1 MRSADSA
8 PNVPGTST
16 QGLYHGAFSG
26 RSAPFLRAEDAHE
39 ALGRQ
44 LAERAA
50 RVARRLRAD
59 ERAAWRAD
67 ALVATRHEC
76 VRALGLET
84 HAASPALLDAPQL
97 ARARGAA
104 RGTTRSRPSRP
115 PTTPRRRRGGCG
127 RGGGRGR
134 RGRRGFKEGVGGGL
148 HAAARGAQSPP
159 QLRVGG
165 GAAHDAAEGGERRSL
180 RLCRFCRRR

>member
-1 MRSADSA
+1 MELDTMRSADSA

-26 RSAPFLRAEDAHE
+26 RSTPFLRAEDAHE

-67 ALVATRHEC
+67 ALVATRYEG

-84 HAASPALLDAPQL
+84 HAAPPALLDAPQL

-104 RGTTRSRPSRP
+104 RGTTRSRSSRR
-115 PTTPRRRRGGCG
+115 PTTPRRGRGGCG
-127 RGGGRGR
+127 GGGGRGR

-159 QLRVGG
+159 QLR
-165 GAAHDAAEGGERRSL
+165 
-180 RLCRFCRRR
+180 